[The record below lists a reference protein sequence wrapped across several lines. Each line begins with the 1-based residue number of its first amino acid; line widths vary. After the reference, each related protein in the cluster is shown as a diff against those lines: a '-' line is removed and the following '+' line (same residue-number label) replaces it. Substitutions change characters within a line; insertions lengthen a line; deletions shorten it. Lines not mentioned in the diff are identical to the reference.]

1 MHIFALRAGWSE
13 VAFFIAYETFVFR
26 LFVYRCGLFF
36 WTFVCFMPGSLAI
49 KAKFFLILIVCIIL
63 PLNLCLWPFL
73 LIIWL
78 VLPFDL
84 WLWAF
89 FLIFFIIVVDIVI
102 VIIIIIMV
110 AVVVSIMV
118 TYIIIVLN
126 LVVLLFRTIRDCMSR
141 IFAKKTYKPRL
152 NSILR

>member
-49 KAKFFLILIVCIIL
+49 KAKIFLILIVCIIL

-102 VIIIIIMV
+102 VIIIIMV

-141 IFAKKTYKPRL
+141 FFAKKTYKPRL